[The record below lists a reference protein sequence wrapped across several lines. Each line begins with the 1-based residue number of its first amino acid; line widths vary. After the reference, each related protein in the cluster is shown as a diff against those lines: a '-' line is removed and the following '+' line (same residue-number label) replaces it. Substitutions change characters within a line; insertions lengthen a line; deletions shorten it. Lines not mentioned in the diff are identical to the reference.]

1 MRTRKQ
7 LLDIQLF
14 LNNFETLLKI
24 FKIVKMSSLY
34 LKFFRSQFYNALLTV
49 KQNLIIKQ
57 QFECLLY
64 FFTFLLTTFFT
75 FLLTT
80 FFTNRFYSMV
90 FNLKQLYKNLRS
102 ASNFQIFK
110 FSNFCLNYNLSV
122 KNLF

>member
-34 LKFFRSQFYNALLTV
+34 FKFFRSQFYNALLTV

-64 FFTFLLTTFFT
+64 FFT